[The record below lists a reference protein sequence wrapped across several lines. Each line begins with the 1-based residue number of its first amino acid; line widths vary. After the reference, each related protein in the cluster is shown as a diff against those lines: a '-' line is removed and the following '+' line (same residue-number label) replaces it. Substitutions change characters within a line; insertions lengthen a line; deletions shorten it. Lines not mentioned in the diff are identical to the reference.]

1 MDESITGIQMGASG
15 PGNAVAKMMDD
26 AHRARF
32 GMIAGNK
39 ACRVSLQ
46 FRCGQAEKTKARATR
61 QER

>member
-15 PGNAVAKMMDD
+15 PGNAITKMVDD

-32 GMIAGNK
+32 GMIAGNET
-39 ACRVSLQ
+39 CGVSLQ
-46 FRCGQAEKTKARATR
+46 FGCGQAEKTKARATR

>member
-1 MDESITGIQMGASG
+1 MDESITGIQMGATG
-15 PGNAVAKMMDD
+15 PGDAITKMVDD
-26 AHRARF
+26 AHRARL

-46 FRCGQAEKTKARATR
+46 FRRRQAEKTKARATR